1 MADVLA
7 QPGAGFFYG
16 KTVLQDEVAEGSP
29 YPAVRIA
36 SRDTPPVSHH
46 KRLTSDSP
54 IDRKEHTPKKKMGD
68 PCGLEMSSY
77 KNKHTFGQ
85 DKKSVRKPWNSNSAP
100 TIHPNIWFL
109 ENINFLPGWD
119 RGHEGEEANWPRQWR
134 NCSSPMANAY
144 FHNIVFIFYKGITV
158 NNPS

>member
-1 MADVLA
+1 MADGPLSPQSGVYRA
-7 QPGAGFFYG
+7 SSTSARFGIWRPIREDGGCVSVARCGFFYG

-68 PCGLEMSSY
+68 ILA
-77 KNKHTFGQ
+77 
-85 DKKSVRKPWNSNSAP
+85 V
-100 TIHPNIWFL
+100 
-109 ENINFLPGWD
+109 
-119 RGHEGEEANWPRQWR
+119 
-134 NCSSPMANAY
+134 
-144 FHNIVFIFYKGITV
+144 
-158 NNPS
+158 